1 VWAGTHP
8 KTLLECGNMNSKFKL
23 KAIKLITL
31 NYFLATD
38 IDNENSFPSQQRD
51 LNARQL

>member
-1 VWAGTHP
+1 VSTGTHQRII
-8 KTLLECGNMNSKFKL
+8 LERGNMNSKFKL
-23 KAIKLITL
+23 KAFKLITL
-31 NYFLATD
+31 NNFLATD